1 MADDGPDDQRDE
13 RVAEWLEP
21 EPLDEVT
28 RRRLVATAMQAR
40 EPEPAT
46 TSTPAAAAASSRAWR
61 WIATAAAIVV
71 LLVGALALFTAQGGN
86 EETALDE
93 ARTTLA
99 PANGK
104 AEQAAPNA
112 APGTASAPVEVGDF
126 GDLSDAANLRRLR
139 TALEQRRT
147 SAGESGSAADGS
159 ALSPD
164 AQAST
169 LSSLATLPC
178 RDGLPTGTVTAVG
191 SGTLDGRRAVVV
203 LTDLGNGEQSIDAV
217 LGDPCEVRPLS

>member
-1 MADDGPDDQRDE
+1 MADDRPDDQRDE
-13 RVAEWLEP
+13 RIAEWLEP

-46 TSTPAAAAASSRAWR
+46 TSAPASPASSRAWR

-99 PANGK
+99 PTSGK
-104 AEQAAPNA
+104 AEQATPNA
-112 APGTASAPVEVGDF
+112 APSTASAPVEVGEF

-147 SAGESGSAADGS
+147 STNGSGNAADGS
-159 ALSPD
+159 ALSSGAP
-164 AQAST
+164 AST

-178 RDGLPTGTVTAVG
+178 RDGLPTGTVLAVG

-217 LGDPCEVRPLS
+217 LSDPCEVRPLS